1 MSETNDQITIIGA
14 DTRISG
20 EMTFGG
26 ATAKI
31 LGSCDGKISAKG
43 ELQIA
48 SGSTCKAEVNA
59 ARVAIDGTVEGNI
72 TASERVQL
80 NGNAKMKGDLVATT
94 LVVESGAVFN
104 GHVRVGPDA
113 VKGGVA
119 GSGSS
124 GSSVS
129 EPKVVTVHHDEKAP
143 ARK

>member
-31 LGSCDGKISAKG
+31 LGSCEGKISAKG

-48 SGSTCKAEVNA
+48 SGSTCKAEVSA
-59 ARVAIDGTVEGNI
+59 ARVAIDGVVEGNI

-94 LVVESGAVFN
+94 LVVESGAAFN

-113 VKGGVA
+113 IKGGSA
-119 GSGSS
+119 GGSS
-124 GSSVS
+124 MA
-129 EPKVVTVHHDEKAP
+129 EPKVVTVAQDEKA
-143 ARK
+143 ASRK

>member
-31 LGSCDGKISAKG
+31 LGSCDGKITAKG

-48 SGSTCKAEVNA
+48 SGSSCKAEVNA
-59 ARVAIDGTVEGNI
+59 ARVAIDGVVEGNI

-80 NGNAKMKGDLVATT
+80 NGNAKMTGDLVATT
-94 LVVESGAVFN
+94 LVVESGAAFN
-104 GHVRVGPDA
+104 GHVRVGTDA
-113 VKGGVA
+113 VKGG
-119 GSGSS
+119 GGG

-129 EPKVVTVHHDEKAP
+129 EPKVVSVNQGEKVGQ
-143 ARK
+143 KK

>member
-31 LGSCDGKISAKG
+31 LGSCDGKITAKG

-48 SGSTCKAEVNA
+48 SGSTCKAEVSA
-59 ARVAIDGTVEGNI
+59 AKVAIDGAVEGNI

-80 NGNAKMKGDLVATT
+80 NGNAKMIGDLVATT
-94 LVVESGAVFN
+94 LVVESGAAFN
-104 GHVRVGPDA
+104 GHVRVGADA
-113 VKGGVA
+113 VKGGPA
-119 GSGSS
+119 GSGG

-129 EPKVVTVHHDEKAP
+129 EPKVVTPVQGEKAGL
-143 ARK
+143 KK